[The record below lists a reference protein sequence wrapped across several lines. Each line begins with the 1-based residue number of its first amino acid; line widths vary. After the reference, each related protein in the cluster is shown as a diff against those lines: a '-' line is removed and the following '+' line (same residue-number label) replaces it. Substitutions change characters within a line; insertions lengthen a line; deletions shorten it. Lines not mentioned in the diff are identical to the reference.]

1 MKETFKNDV
10 NEGLSK
16 TSKTLP
22 SKYFYDAI
30 GDKIFIK
37 IMHMPEY
44 YLTRAEHEIFKTKT
58 AAIINALNI
67 SKDSKFDIIELG
79 AGDGTKTKLLL
90 EDLVSKEYQ
99 FKYLPIDI
107 SKDALN
113 HLKCSLSKEISSL
126 EVETKQGDYFH
137 VLDDLK
143 SHKNKKVILFLGSN
157 IGNMSDDEAKQ
168 FLEKLGNSIHK
179 DDVILLGA
187 DLIKSKD
194 IVLPA
199 YCDDAGVTKSF
210 NLNLLTRINS
220 ELEANFNIDKF
231 EHLATYT
238 EDEGIARSFLV
249 SKEKQE
255 VEIKSLEKSF
265 LFETNEKIHTED
277 SRKYNNQILENLL
290 ENTSLQ
296 ISNKLTDSNNY
307 FADYILTKK

>member
-1 MKETFKNDV
+1 MKEIFKKDV

-30 GDKIFIK
+30 GDQIFVK

-44 YLTRAEHEIFKTKT
+44 YLTRAEHEIFKNKT
-58 AAIINALNI
+58 SEIITSLNI
-67 SKDSKFDIIELG
+67 KKDIKFDIIELG

-90 EDLVSKEYQ
+90 RDLVEKKYQ

-113 HLKCSLSKEISSL
+113 NLKTSLNKEIKTL
-126 EVETKQGDYFH
+126 KVETKQGDYFH

-143 SHKNKKVILFLGSN
+143 SHKNKKIILFLGSN
-157 IGNMSDDEAKQ
+157 IGNMSDEEAKQ
-168 FLEKLGNSIHK
+168 FLEKLGNTMHK
-179 DDVILLGA
+179 DDIILLGT
-187 DLIKSKD
+187 DLIKNKD

-199 YCDDAGVTKSF
+199 YSDESGVTKSF
-210 NLNLLTRINS
+210 NLNLLTRINK
-220 ELEANFNIDKF
+220 ELEANFDVDKF
-231 EHLATYT
+231 NHLATYT
-238 EDEGIARSFLV
+238 ENEGIARSFLV

-255 VEIKSLEKSF
+255 VEIKSLQKSF
-265 LFETNEKIHTED
+265 LFDKDEKIHTED
-277 SRKYNNQILENLL
+277 SRKYNNEILEGLL
-290 ENTSLQ
+290 ANTSLK
-296 ISNKLTDSNNY
+296 ISSKLTDSNNY